1 MLWVMFKRAIASFV
15 LGLFA
20 TACGGEESAYK
31 GARIPVTVMT
41 RNLYLGSDIT
51 EVLLSPSVQVVPTKA
66 AAFWATVLQ
75 SDFPARAKLFADEIV
90 ATSPD
95 LIGLQE
101 VEIYRQQIPSDF
113 AATPGVN
120 ATEVVIDFLALL
132 NAELLARGAPYTVVV
147 ENTLSDVELPVA
159 MADGALMDLR
169 MTDRDVILAK
179 PGVVAVP
186 TAKASFKNYLAA
198 NIGGATGPRVE
209 VKRGYA
215 TAQVTVSNALGK
227 ANFVFGN
234 AHLEIGGALRAFQ
247 EPQADELVTLMKAVK
262 GPMIFVGDFNS
273 PADRSATRSYG
284 FLRSIFDDSYETLG
298 MADPGYTCCMDLLA
312 AGTTGVNTRIDL
324 VLSRGDVVPNSATL
338 VGGVMRTPQ
347 GLSASDHRGLVVTVG
362 LVPSP

>member
-1 MLWVMFKRAIASFV
+1 MLCLMFKRVVASFV
-15 LGLFA
+15 LGLCA
-20 TACGGEESAYK
+20 TACGGDESAYK
-31 GARIPVTVMT
+31 GARIPVSVMT

-51 EVLLSPSVQVVPTKA
+51 DVLLSPSVQVVPTKA

-75 SDFPARAKLFADEIV
+75 SDFPARAKLLADEIV

-113 AATPGVN
+113 AVVSGVN
-120 ATEVVIDFLALL
+120 ATEVVIDFLVLL
-132 NAELLARGAPYTVVV
+132 NAELLARGTPYTVVA

-186 TAKASFKNYLAA
+186 TANATFKNYLAA
-198 NIGGATGPRVE
+198 NIGGDTGPRVE

-234 AHLEIGGALRAFQ
+234 AHLEVGGALRAFQ

-262 GPMIFVGDFNS
+262 GPMVFVGDFNS
-273 PADRSATRSYG
+273 PADRSETRSYG
-284 FLRSIFDDSYETLG
+284 FLRSIFADSYETLG
-298 MADPGYTCCMDLLA
+298 LTDPGYTCCMDLLA
-312 AGTTGVNTRIDL
+312 PGPTGMKSRIDL
-324 VLSRGDVVPNSATL
+324 VLSRGDILSTNATL
-338 VGGVMRTPQ
+338 IGGVARTSL
-347 GLSASDHRGLVVTVG
+347 GLSASDHRGLVVTLG
-362 LVPSP
+362 LVPLP